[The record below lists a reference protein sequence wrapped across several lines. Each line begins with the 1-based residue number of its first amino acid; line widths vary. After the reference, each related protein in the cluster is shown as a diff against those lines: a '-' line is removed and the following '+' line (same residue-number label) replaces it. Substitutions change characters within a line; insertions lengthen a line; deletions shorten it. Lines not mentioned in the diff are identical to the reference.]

1 MDLLSHLLNAFCST
15 ILVAATAYWVIRW
28 LAPLAPAR
36 FGAFT
41 LAIGYALARYSGSTP
56 PWVAMPLLVL
66 AMGTLSALTLL
77 WVWWFRNT
85 RVGEG
90 ANS

>member
-41 LAIGYALARYSGSTP
+41 LAIGYALARYSGSMP
-56 PWVAMPLLVL
+56 PWVAMPLLVR

>member
-15 ILVAATAYWVIRW
+15 ILVAAAACWAIRR

-41 LAIGYALARYSGSTP
+41 LAIGYALARYSGSAP
-56 PWVAMPLLVL
+56 PWAAMPLLVR
-66 AMGTLSALTLL
+66 AIGTLSALTLL
-77 WVWWFRNT
+77 WIWSFRNG
-85 RVGEG
+85 RAGEG

>member
-1 MDLLSHLLNAFCST
+1 MDLLSHLLNAFGST
-15 ILVAATAYWVIRW
+15 LLVAAVAFWGIRW

-41 LAIGYALARYSGSTP
+41 LAIGYALARYSGSAP
-56 PWVAMPLLVL
+56 PWAAMPLLVR
-66 AMGTLSALTLL
+66 AIGTLSALTLL
-77 WVWWFRNT
+77 WVWWFRNAHAS
-85 RVGEG
+85 ED